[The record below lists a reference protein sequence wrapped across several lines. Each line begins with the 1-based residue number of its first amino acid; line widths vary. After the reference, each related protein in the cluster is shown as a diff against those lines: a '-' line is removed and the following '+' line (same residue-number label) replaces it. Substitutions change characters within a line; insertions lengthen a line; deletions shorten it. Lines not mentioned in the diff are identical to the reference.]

1 MTTSGGTHSFSATIS
16 STNGATD
23 QNNAN
28 NNSTVNFSI
37 TKHYSATVV
46 NLALQTDHFGT
57 ETTWKLTNSA
67 GTELYHGGPY
77 TDTDEAL
84 PLPAPETETFNLAN
98 NDCYTFTIYDS
109 VDDGMCC
116 DYGNG
121 SYTLTTAANE
131 IIATGGAFEAS
142 ESKSFRIG
150 TLSTTDVNGLSAV
163 YIYPNPTSTVLNV
176 VVENKSNTPES
187 YTILNTSGQ
196 ILQSKKIK
204 TKEDLQINV
213 SNISQ
218 GIYFLKLS
226 KNQSETNTI
235 RFIKK

>member
-1 MTTSGGTHSFSATIS
+1 
-16 STNGATD
+16 
-23 QNNAN
+23 
-28 NNSTVNFSI
+28 
-37 TKHYSATVV
+37 
-46 NLALQTDHFGT
+46 
-57 ETTWKLTNSA
+57 
-67 GTELYHGGPY
+67 
-77 TDTDEAL
+77 
-84 PLPAPETETFNLAN
+84 
-98 NDCYTFTIYDS
+98 
-109 VDDGMCC
+109 MCC